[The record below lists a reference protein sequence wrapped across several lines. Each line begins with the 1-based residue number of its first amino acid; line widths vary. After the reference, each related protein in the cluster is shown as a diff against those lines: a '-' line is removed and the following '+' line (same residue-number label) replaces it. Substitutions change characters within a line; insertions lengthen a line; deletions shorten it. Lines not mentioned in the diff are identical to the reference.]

1 MPGSH
6 RSDNPVPYHTILKDE
21 LVKRY
26 GTDYPFRNQLF
37 LPLGLTFS
45 HFMAEDAGE
54 HKVELHYR
62 NPFLVPAL
70 VVTLASLLILAAGLW
85 RWPRIGLPA

>member
-6 RSDNPVPYHTILKDE
+6 RSDNPVLYHTILKDE

-26 GTDYPFRNQLF
+26 GKDYLFRNQLF

-45 HFMAEDAGE
+45 HFMAEDAE
-54 HKVELHYR
+54 
-62 NPFLVPAL
+62 N
-70 VVTLASLLILAAGLW
+70 I
-85 RWPRIGLPA
+85 RWNCITVIPS